1 MLEAALSYAAKG
13 WAVFPCKDKRPMVRN
28 GFYAGTTDEAQIRAW
43 WKEWPDAQIAV
54 RTGSGFWV
62 FDVDA
67 PDGIAS
73 LVELEKANGA
83 LPRTREQRTGGGGRH
98 LFFKMPS
105 EHIIRNSASQVAPGI
120 DVRGEGGYAIVPPSS
135 HESGKNYE
143 WANDEPIA
151 DAPLWLVQA
160 AMSKKAPKEGLCA
173 TVSMAEVQE
182 GLCGLVSMVEKA
194 QEGTRNDTLNK
205 AAFRAGSL
213 IANGDMER
221 EEAEQALYDV
231 AVAAGLPPEE
241 VEKTI
246 ASGLRAGHAA
256 AATAMTTSGSLR
268 VVTHRELAAMDVP
281 KPVLLLDPILSERG
295 LTMLFAA
302 RGIGKTWVA
311 LCIAVALACGRM
323 ALGRWS
329 APEPRKV
336 LYVDGEMSLNMLKER
351 LSALYPDG
359 NPELVPDGNLR
370 IVSPELQGG
379 PMPNLATRE
388 GQLAL
393 APHIEGVDLVIVDN
407 LATLAINGSENDADA
422 WRPVQAWLLELRRMG
437 KAVLL
442 VHHAGKSGGQ
452 RGSSAKE
459 DILDVV
465 INLKRPDD
473 YKADEGARFVVDF
486 TKARGIYGDDAK
498 AFEAAL
504 VAGEQGATWA
514 ISFPDDG
521 DEAVQK
527 VIALHEAGK
536 SFREIETETGVS
548 KSRAE
553 RICKKR

>member
-1 MLEAALSYAAKG
+1 MLNAALALAAKG
-13 WAVFPCKDKRPMVRN
+13 WPVFPCEGKRPLVPG
-28 GFYAGTTDEAQIRAW
+28 GFHAGTTDEVQIRGW
-43 WKEWPDAQIAV
+43 WAQWPDANIGLC
-54 RTGSGFWV
+54 TGSDFWAL
-62 FDVDA
+62 DVDS
-67 PDGIAS
+67 PHGTTS
-73 LVELEKANGA
+73 LAKLEAEYGA
-83 LPRTREQRTGGGGRH
+83 LPSTLEQRTGGGGRH
-98 LFFKMPS
+98 LLFKMP
-105 EHIIRNSASQVAPGI
+105 HGVTIKNSVSKVATGI
-120 DVRGEGGYAIVPPSS
+120 DVRGKGGYIIVAPSK
-135 HESGKNYE
+135 HASGRSYE
-143 WANDEPIA
+143 WVDEECPIVA
-151 DAPLWLVQA
+151 APLWLLLLVMFGEALQA
-160 AMSKKAPKEGLCA
+160 GILALA
-173 TVSMAEVQE
+173 T
-182 GLCGLVSMVEKA
+182 MVEQA

-205 AAFRAGSL
+205 AAFHAGQLST
-213 IANGDMER
+213 AGER
-221 EEAEQALYDV
+221 EV
-231 AVAAGLPPEE
+231 AVLALRFAASAVGLPAEE
-241 VEKTI
+241 AEKTI
-246 ASGLRAGHAA
+246 ASGVNAGSRAEPLAVLQYGP
-256 AATAMTTSGSLR
+256 LR
-268 VVTHRELAAMDVP
+268 VVTHSELAAMDVP
-281 KPVLLLDPILSERG
+281 KPVLLLDPIISERG

-329 APEPRKV
+329 APAPRKV

-351 LSALYPDG
+351 LSALYPEG

-422 WRPVQAWLLELRRMG
+422 WRPVQAWLLELRRKG

-504 VAGEQGATWA
+504 VAGEQGATWS

-521 DEAVQK
+521 DETVQQ
-527 VIALHEAGK
+527 VLALHQAGK